1 MTLTVNGE
9 HRELSE
15 GMTVADLVAALPSG
29 GRGVAVAVNSE
40 VVSRSR
46 WDGTRLQPGDRVEVL
61 GAAQGG

>member
-1 MTLTVNGE
+1 MTITLNGE
-9 HRELSE
+9 RRELSE
-15 GMTVADLVAALPSG
+15 GTTVAALVAGLSTG

-46 WDGTRLQPGDRVEVL
+46 WDGTRLRPGDRVEVL

>member
-9 HRELSE
+9 QRELAD
-15 GMTVADLVAALPSG
+15 GLTVAGLVAQLLAEA
-29 GRGVAVAVNSE
+29 RGVAVAVNSE

-46 WDGTRLQPGDRVEVL
+46 WDGTRLAAGDRVEVL